1 MGSGHSEGR
10 GVAPYMDGQVTNSRH
25 GKSAHLINLCT
36 CGGTLTKVDVL
47 HVKYYVANGYQI

>member
-25 GKSAHLINLCT
+25 GKLAHLINLCT
-36 CGGTLTKVDVL
+36 CGGTLTKAAVL
-47 HVKYYVANGYQI
+47 HIKYCVDNGYQM